1 MIRRL
6 KAILLMLLVGL
17 GSFGASTLGIW
28 LYHRMQSIDMSLHYD
43 IVGMMT
49 ELDAVDA
56 RWNEDVLKSRLR
68 LNKNYDP
75 LVRAIVSQNDLGQR
89 LASSIKEIDDAHSAI
104 QSALADYQA
113 IIASKLDRVE
123 KFKSQNA
130 ILRNSTEYIAFSIHN
145 LSDIIQKTKTEPAA
159 PVEALIVLEHHLS
172 ELMVGL
178 LEYTSESYTPEFV
191 ERQIEALDGLSR
203 YEMLPSEVRRH
214 DILPTA
220 IHHRLQLVLNHVRTV
235 LHKKPIVDNLLTT
248 LISLPTARALNDVR
262 VTYSNLHRQRLEQN
276 RTHQFAFFGYVVLLV
291 IGLAYAI
298 LYWHLSHKRHIQ
310 ILTTEKQN
318 LEKEVALAQEL
329 ARAHEELDKSQ
340 MLLIQSEKM
349 SSLGQMVAGV
359 AHEINTPLAYSR
371 SNVALIHEQ
380 MPPLIQLVEASVRQ
394 ADLLAAPESHNDALK
409 EQSATVAELAKSLKQ
424 DEIMTDIDELLQ
436 ASISGLD
443 QISEMVLN
451 MKNFS
456 RLDRKKVD
464 QVNLNDGLES
474 ALTIAHNK
482 LKYKVDV
489 VKNYSELPPITCAPS
504 QINQVFLNLLV
515 NAAQAMED
523 RGTITLTTLA
533 RGDHVEVRVED
544 DGQGI
549 PEDVM
554 ANIFDPFFT
563 TKDVGEGTG
572 LGLAISYRIIE
583 QHNGT
588 ITVESEVG
596 RGTCFTI
603 SLPINPEADPRL
615 TEEVASSQH
624 G

>member
-1 MIRRL
+1 MIPRF

-28 LYHRMQSIDMSLHYD
+28 LYHKMQSVDMPLHYD
-43 IVGMMT
+43 IVGTMT

-56 RWNEDVLKSRLR
+56 RWNEDILKSRLR

-75 LVRAIVSQNDLGQR
+75 LVRAMVSQNDLGQR
-89 LASSIKEIDDAHSAI
+89 LAFSIKKIDGAHPAV
-104 QSALADYQA
+104 QSALSDYQA

-130 ILRNSTEYIAFSIHN
+130 ILRNSTEYIAFSMHN
-145 LSDIIQKTKTEPAA
+145 LSDIIQKTKTKPAVPA
-159 PVEALIVLEHHLS
+159 ETLIALEHHLS

-191 ERQIEALDGLSR
+191 ERQIKALEGLSQ

-214 DILPTA
+214 DILPAA
-220 IHHRLQLVLNHVRTV
+220 IHRRLQLVLNHVRTM

-248 LISLPTARALNDVR
+248 LISLPTATALHDVR

-276 RTHQFAFFGYVVLLV
+276 RTDQLAFFGYIVLLI

-310 ILTTEKQN
+310 ILTTENQN
-318 LEKEVALAQEL
+318 LEKEIALAQEL
-329 ARAHEELDKSQ
+329 SRTHEELDRSQ

-394 ADLLAAPESHNDALK
+394 AELLVDPQSHHDALK
-409 EQSATVAELAKSLKQ
+409 EQFSTVAEIANSLQQ
-424 DEIMTDIDELLQ
+424 DDIMTDIGELLQ

-474 ALTIAHNK
+474 ALTIAQNK

-489 VKNYSELPPITCAPS
+489 VKNYGEIPTITCAPS

-515 NAAQAMED
+515 NAAQSMED

-533 RGDHVEVRVED
+533 KGDHVEVRVED

-549 PEDVM
+549 PADAM
-554 ANIFDPFFT
+554 THIFDPFFT

-583 QHNGT
+583 QHNGA
-588 ITVESEVG
+588 ITVESEAG
-596 RGTCFTI
+596 RGACFTI
-603 SLPINPEADPRL
+603 SLPINPDAELSLA
-615 TEEVASSQH
+615 EEVASSQH